1 VSVATP
7 TPAATKAKAKPVI
20 DLANGAHIQAL
31 SKAKIQLMAREDS
44 AFFTTVCFSLKHVW
58 SNQIPTAATDGR
70 QILFNPTFFMSL
82 SVEEQVF
89 LLIHESMH
97 VAYLHM
103 ARLQDRNHRRWNHA
117 ADYVINQQLV
127 DRGFK
132 MPACGLLDAQ
142 YAGKST
148 EEVYDMLPDNPPGGS
163 SQAWDDLMPGNG
175 DPAAAE
181 ALTQEIQDIL
191 VRAQIQSKMANDRP
205 GTIPGDIQVF
215 LDRLL
220 DPKLPWNRI
229 LQRWFTSFAKND
241 YSFKKPSR
249 RFFPKYH
256 MPSLHGEKLMNLGVA
271 IDISGSVSDHDFHVI
286 ITEIHSIL
294 RMLKPEKITV
304 VQFDTEIKHVN
315 EVRNVKELM
324 SLQFHGRGG
333 TLIEPVMDW
342 AVENKPQAL
351 LVFSDGEFNLPEVK
365 PKNTEV
371 LWLIHNNDR
380 FKPPFGKTV
389 HYTI

>member
-1 VSVATP
+1 MSVATP
-7 TPAATKAKAKPVI
+7 AKPKTPVI
-20 DLANGAHIQAL
+20 TDLANGPHIQAL
-31 SKAKIQLMAREDS
+31 SKAKIQLMARPDS

-82 SVEEQVF
+82 NVEEQVF
-89 LLIHESMH
+89 LLLHESMH

-132 MPACGLLDAQ
+132 MPSCGLLDAQ

-148 EEVYDMLPDNPPGGS
+148 EEVYDLLPDNPPSSGG
-163 SQAWDDLMPGNG
+163 QDAWDDLMPGNG

-191 VRAQIQSKMANDRP
+191 VRAQIQSKMSNDKP
-205 GTIPGDIQVF
+205 GTIPGDIQVY
-215 LDRLL
+215 LDKLL

-229 LQRWFTSFAKND
+229 LQKYLNSFAKND
-241 YSFKKPSR
+241 YTWQKPSR
-249 RFFPKYH
+249 RFFPQYH
-256 MPSLHGEKLMNLGVA
+256 LPSLNGQKLMDLAIA
-271 IDISGSVSDHDFHVI
+271 IDISGSVSDHDFSVFVS
-286 ITEIHSIL
+286 EIHSIL
-294 RMLKPEKITV
+294 RMMKPEKITV
-304 VQFDTEIKHVN
+304 IQFDTQLQHVN

-324 SLQFHGRGG
+324 ALQFHGRGG
-333 TLIEPVMDW
+333 TLIEPVMEW
-342 AVENKPQAL
+342 AKEKKPQLL
-351 LVFSDGEFNLPEVK
+351 LVFSDGEFNMPEDK
-365 PKNTEV
+365 PKNSEV

-380 FKPPFGKTV
+380 FKPPFGKTI